1 MKKEINVSNLKM
13 LGISAGAIVA
23 VILAF
28 VFGFQGVQNK
38 AIALEESIATAKSE
52 ISVQEKRRVDLL
64 KGMVDTIE
72 HYDAYEASTLRDIIA
87 ARSNDTTS
95 QEYVDTIETVSAMID
110 VTAEAYPE
118 LKASENYKTLMLEL
132 ATSENLIAEYR
143 NNYNNIIGDY
153 NKYIKG
159 FPRRNILSL
168 LGYEVQTYER
178 LEFNVSS
185 DAPNL
190 FD

>member
-13 LGISAGAIVA
+13 LGISAGAIIA
-23 VILAF
+23 VVLAF